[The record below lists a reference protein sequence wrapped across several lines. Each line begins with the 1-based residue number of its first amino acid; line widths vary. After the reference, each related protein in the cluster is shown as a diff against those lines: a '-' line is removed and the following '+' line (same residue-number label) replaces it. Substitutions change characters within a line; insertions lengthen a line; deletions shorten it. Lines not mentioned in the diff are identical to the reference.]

1 VITPVGLP
9 AGDWAAWLTDRVQS
23 AVDRAGELGATLKD
37 GASRGTFEV
46 LELWNDTDLELGN
59 ASSIAAVIAE
69 VHPDAEVRA
78 AAEQLSQ
85 HVSAIETDRQLDR
98 ALFEVIVAC
107 APAGDEQADRMREH
121 ILRDFRRSGVDQD
134 DATRTRLREIAAR
147 LVEVTQDFSRVIRD
161 DVRTVRL
168 RPEQLDGLPADY
180 VDAHPAD
187 ADGLVTLSTDYPD
200 ALPMLTFASDAA
212 ARLELTNAMFDRGW
226 PDNDDLVREMLDLR
240 AERAALLG
248 SDSWPDYDVGD
259 KMIGSGKA
267 ILEFIDRVAA
277 AADASGRRDLAL
289 LRKRQVDEHPDAPPM
304 TRADLRYYEQLVR
317 RENYDVDAQ
326 QVRRYFEFSK
336 VRDGLLATTG
346 RLFGIEYVPRPD
358 VSVWHEDVD
367 TYDVLRDGAV
377 IGRIFLDLHPREGK
391 FKHAAEFPITSGV
404 SGRQLPAGALVCN
417 LSRGLM
423 EHLELITLFHEF
435 GHVLH
440 HVLAGQQRWARFSGV
455 TTEWDFV
462 EAPSQLLEEWAWT
475 ADVLSAF
482 AVDAD
487 GVPIPHDLV
496 DRMRAADRFG
506 KGLLIRTQTYYAA
519 VSYLLHRDRPRD
531 LTGAV
536 REIQPQYDLLAYLA
550 GTHLHANFGHLAQY
564 TSGYY
569 TYLWSLVISKD
580 LLSQFDRSDLMRAD
594 RARRYRDEILAPGGS
609 RDAADMVESF
619 LGRPYSFDAFER
631 WLNGA

>member
-1 VITPVGLP
+1 
-9 AGDWAAWLTDRVQS
+9 
-23 AVDRAGELGATLKD
+23 
-37 GASRGTFEV
+37 
-46 LELWNDTDLELGN
+46 
-59 ASSIAAVIAE
+59 
-69 VHPDAEVRA
+69 
-78 AAEQLSQ
+78 
-85 HVSAIETDRQLDR
+85 
-98 ALFEVIVAC
+98 
-107 APAGDEQADRMREH
+107 
-121 ILRDFRRSGVDQD
+121 
-134 DATRTRLREIAAR
+134 
-147 LVEVTQDFSRVIRD
+147 
-161 DVRTVRL
+161 
-168 RPEQLDGLPADY
+168 
-180 VDAHPAD
+180 
-187 ADGLVTLSTDYPD
+187 
-200 ALPMLTFASDAA
+200 
-212 ARLELTNAMFDRGW
+212 MFDRGW

-240 AERAALLG
+240 AERAELLG
-248 SDSWPDYDVGD
+248 FDNWPDYDVED

-317 RENYDVDAQ
+317 RESYDVDAQ
-326 QVRRYFEFSK
+326 QVRRYFDFSK
-336 VRDGLLATTG
+336 VRDGLLTTTG
-346 RLFGIEYVPRPD
+346 RLFGIEYVLRTD
-358 VSVWHEDVD
+358 VSAWHQDVD

-423 EHLELITLFHEF
+423 EHLEVITLFHEF

-440 HVLAGQQRWARFSGV
+440 HVLAGQQRWVRFAGV

-475 ADVLSAF
+475 PDVLSAF
-482 AVDAD
+482 AIDAD

-496 DRMRAADRFG
+496 ERMRAADRFG
-506 KGLLIRTQTYYAA
+506 KALLIRTQTYYAA

-531 LTGAV
+531 LTAAV
-536 REIQPQYDLLAYLA
+536 REIQPQYDLLAYLE

-619 LGRPYSFDAFER
+619 LGRPYAFDAFEQ
-631 WLNGA
+631 WLNGHRVPTQ

>member
-1 VITPVGLP
+1 MITPLDLP
-9 AGDWAAWLTDRVQS
+9 TDHWADWLTDRVQS
-23 AVDRAGELGATLKD
+23 AIDRAGELGAALKD
-37 GASRGTFEV
+37 GGSRTTLEV

-59 ASSIAAVIAE
+59 ASSIAAVIVE
-69 VHPDAEVRA
+69 VHPDAGVRA

-85 HVSAIETDRQLDR
+85 QVSAIETDRQLDR
-98 ALFEVIVAC
+98 GLFEVIAAC
-107 APAGDEQADRMREH
+107 TPAGDEQADRMREH

-134 DATRTRLREIAAR
+134 DAVRARLREIAAR

-161 DVRTVRL
+161 DVRTVQL
-168 RPEQLDGLPADY
+168 RPEQLDGLPTDY

-200 ALPMLTFASDAA
+200 ALPMLTFANDAA
-212 ARLELTNAMFDRGW
+212 ARLEVTNAMFDRGW

-240 AERAALLG
+240 AERAELLG
-248 SDSWPDYDVGD
+248 FDSWPDYDVED

-304 TRADLRYYEQLVR
+304 SRADLRYYEELVR

-326 QVRRYFEFSK
+326 HVRRYFEFNK
-336 VRDGLLATTG
+336 VRDGLLTTTG
-346 RLFGIEYVPRPD
+346 RLFGIEYVLRPD
-358 VSVWHEDVD
+358 VVAWHDDVD

-377 IGRIFLDLHPREGK
+377 IGRIYLDLHPREGK

-440 HVLAGQQRWARFSGV
+440 HVLAGQQRWVRFSGV

-482 AVDAD
+482 AIDAD

-496 DRMRAADRFG
+496 ERMRAADRFG

-531 LTGAV
+531 LTAAV
-536 REIQPQYDLLAYLA
+536 REIQPQYDLLAYLE

-594 RARRYRDEILAPGGS
+594 RAQRYRDEILAPGGS
-609 RDAADMVESF
+609 RDAGDMVESF

-631 WLNGA
+631 WLNGE